1 VVLSKDARE
10 TVRNLA
16 DKGVLGGVSLGRL
29 FPDASDIGNGLVVA
43 VTETVTAEDIEA
55 FAKALEEELA

>member
-1 VVLSKDARE
+1 
-10 TVRNLA
+10 LA

-29 FPDASDIGNGLVVA
+29 FPDALEIGNGMVVA
-43 VTETVTAEDIEA
+43 VTETVTPEDIET